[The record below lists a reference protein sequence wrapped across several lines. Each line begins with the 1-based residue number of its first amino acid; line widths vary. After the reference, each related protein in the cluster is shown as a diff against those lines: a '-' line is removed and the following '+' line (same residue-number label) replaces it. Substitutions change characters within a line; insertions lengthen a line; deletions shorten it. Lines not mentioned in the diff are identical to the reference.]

1 MRPERIAYYCP
12 RINLLK
18 LYGPVLAEQA
28 RRRNGLADLIIVPE
42 APLITYA
49 AKNRRLATA
58 LRLAQLR
65 EETGPGPEISCV
77 DSPARFLE
85 VLLSERVRAVVSV
98 GLRLP
103 PAIRDGVLVP
113 SRKRG
118 VRWCSLGYLH
128 EELFHVLADGVGILD
143 HWDVPTTFSQS
154 GVERLEERL
163 AERRATGAERANKL
177 KPIGFVECDQ
187 VADFD
192 RRALREKYGLP
203 QDRPVICF
211 ATAPPFET
219 FRTARPMRWCFRQ
232 AWYRG
237 DALAR
242 LAGRWWNRRWRDL
255 DYLAGYREIVRCL
268 RRFADRH
275 QAVLVAK
282 TREKHA
288 DPAYMRH
295 AMDRLFSDGSYYPFR
310 TLELLHLAD
319 LYIGIYSSTAFEAA
333 FLGRRIRTIAPF
345 PPEVLEDPLFLE
357 FKRDFFF
364 GSCGHPGIWNA
375 PGFSELNHTYIA
387 REWEAFREWAETGPL
402 DLQVDAVVKSAV
414 VGRVIGFEDFK
425 ASARFLD
432 LVEMTLGR
440 EGGER

>member
-1 MRPERIAYYCP
+1 MRRDRIAYYCP

-18 LYGPVLAEQA
+18 LYGPVLAEQT
-28 RRRNGLADLIIVPE
+28 RRGNGLDSLIIVPV

-49 AKNRRLATA
+49 GKNRSLATA
-58 LRLAQLR
+58 LRLSQLR
-65 EETGPGPEISCV
+65 DEAGPGAEIACV
-77 DSPARFLE
+77 DSPARFLD
-85 VLLSERVRAVVSV
+85 VLLRERVRVVVSV

-118 VRWCSLGYLH
+118 VQWCSLGYLH

-143 HWDVPTTFSQS
+143 YWDVPTTFSQS

-163 AERRATGAERANKL
+163 AERRAAGTERVSKL
-177 KPIGFVECDQ
+177 RPIGFVECDQ
-187 VADFD
+187 VAEFD

-211 ATAPPFET
+211 ATAPPFES
-219 FRTARPMRWCFRQ
+219 FKTARPMRWCFRQ

-237 DALAR
+237 DGLAR
-242 LAGRWWNRRWRDL
+242 LAGRWWNRRWRDM
-255 DYLAGYREIVRCL
+255 DYLAGYQEIVQCL
-268 RRFADRH
+268 RQFANRH
-275 QAVLVAK
+275 HAVLLAK
-282 TREKHA
+282 TREKHE
-288 DPAYMRH
+288 DPAYMRRATDH
-295 AMDRLFSDGSYYPFR
+295 LCSDGAYYPFR

-333 FLGRRIRTIAPF
+333 FLGRRMRTIVPF

-357 FKRDFFF
+357 LKRDFFF

-375 PGFSELNHTYIA
+375 PGFSDLNRTYIA
-387 REWEAFREWAETGPL
+387 QEWEAFREWAEAGLL
-402 DLQVDAVVKSAV
+402 DPRVDAVVKSTV
-414 VGRVIGFEDFK
+414 VGRAIGFEDFK

-432 LVEMTLGR
+432 LVENAVSR
-440 EGGER
+440 ERGER